1 MKNKAYVYL
10 AVLLILVLIVWYIGG
25 RKSVET
31 EEIKVPVKYG
41 LFEIT
46 VSTSGELQAKNSTNI
61 YGPKGLRTIGIW
73 SDIKINDLVPEGTV
87 VDSGDFVAALDP
99 TEVKS
104 KLKDLETDLEKLES
118 QYTKTQLDTSLNL
131 RSSRDELIN
140 LKFAMEERQIEVD
153 QSKYEPPAK
162 QRQAKINLEK
172 ANRAYSQAVE
182 NYVLKTEKA
191 KAEMQEVA
199 ASLNKAKRKRQRM
212 IEILQSFTVYAPQ
225 PGMIIYKRNWRGQ
238 KTKTG
243 STVGWDNVVA
253 KLPDLSKMISKTY
266 VNEIDI
272 SKVSV
277 NQPVRIGVDA
287 FPDKK
292 LTGVVTEVANIGEQM
307 PGSDAKVFEV
317 LIDVNE
323 SDTILRPAMT
333 TKNEIITDVIDS
345 VLYVPLEALHND
357 DSLTYVFTDRHSRI
371 MKQEV
376 EVGQSNENEI
386 IILSGLSADD
396 EVYLSIPPDADKM
409 DIVYLERHTAKSPEE

>member
-1 MKNKAYVYL
+1 MKNKAYIYL
-10 AVLLILVLIVWYIGG
+10 AILLILVLLVWYFGG
-25 RKSVET
+25 RKSAET

-46 VSTSGELQAKNSTNI
+46 VSTAGELQAKNSTNI

-87 VDSGDFVAALDP
+87 VDSGDFVATLDP

-131 RSSRDELIN
+131 RNSRDELIN

-172 ANRAYSQAVE
+172 ANRAYNQAVQ

-199 ASLNKAKRKRQRM
+199 ASLNKAKRKRERM
-212 IEILQSFTVYAPQ
+212 IEILKSFTVYAPQ

-238 KTKTG
+238 KIKTG
-243 STVGWDNVVA
+243 TTVGWDNVVA
-253 KLPDLSKMISKTY
+253 KLPDLTKMVSKTY

-292 LTGVVTEVANIGEQM
+292 LTGVVFEVANIGEQM

-345 VLYVPLEALHND
+345 VMYVPLEAIHND
-357 DSLTYVFTDRHSRI
+357 DSLTYVFTDRRSRI
-371 MKQEV
+371 VKQEV
-376 EVGQSNENEI
+376 EVGRSNENEI
-386 IILSGLSADD
+386 IILNGLSPDD
-396 EVYLSIPPDADKM
+396 EVYLSVPSDADKM
-409 DIVYLERHTAKSPEE
+409 DIVYLEHRTAKSPQE